1 VSYRAGIQV
10 AAALEYLVAE
20 VVESA
25 GDVAKEDGF
34 KRIKPR
40 HLTMAIRTDDHMGE
54 MFETK
59 TIAFGGKLPHIEP
72 EIEEKPKKSKKR
84 GKRSG
89 KAKKGK
95 KSTKE

>member
-1 VSYRAGIQV
+1 M

-20 VVESA
+20 IVESA

-40 HLTMAIRTDDHMGE
+40 HLTMAIQTDDHMGE
-54 MFETK
+54 MFTNK

-72 EIEEKPKKSKKR
+72 EIEEKPKRAKRRGPKKEKMEGKSKK
-84 GKRSG
+84 GKD
-89 KAKKGK
+89 KGK
-95 KSTKE
+95 K